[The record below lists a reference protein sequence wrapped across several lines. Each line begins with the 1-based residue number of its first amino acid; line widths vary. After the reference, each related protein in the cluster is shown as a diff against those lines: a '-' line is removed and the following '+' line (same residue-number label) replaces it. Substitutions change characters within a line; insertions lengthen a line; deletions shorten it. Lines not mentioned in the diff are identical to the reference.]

1 MKISAIKIKNFKRI
15 KEISIEPG
23 ADKAVLLIGGKN
35 AQGKSSVLDALTAVF
50 GGGKQ
55 APSDPVRHGTSE
67 ASISVR
73 LDDGIQIDRTYQAD
87 GKSALEVRSVEG
99 AKFSSPQAMLDKLV
113 GGRFLDPLAFCKL
126 DAKKQRLTILELA
139 DKDKRIPGLDEKRK
153 AAFEARTILNRDSN
167 AQRTVADNLAADLG
181 DDPGEPID
189 VAAEV
194 AALAEFTKYESEYER
209 SIAAM
214 NAASEKEERAKQIVN
229 DLQTKLDAANEAY
242 SKAKIEAA
250 AASARYYKMKAPDGD
265 VGTIKSRLQNA
276 DAHNR
281 RVNAYSNN
289 QQRCAEAA
297 AMAGS
302 FGKQADEKTATIA
315 EIDKRKAEILAAAKL
330 PAGLTVGDDGLLL
343 DGVAFDQASG
353 AEQFG
358 VALQLAI
365 AANPKLHDVWIK
377 DGALLDDEHLAA
389 LPALAE
395 SSGVRFW
402 IERVGTRDAGVIV
415 ISDGTANV

>member
-15 KEISIEPG
+15 KDISIEPG

-55 APSDPVRHGTSE
+55 SPADPVRHGTDE

-87 GKSALEVRSVEG
+87 GKSVLEVRSVEG

-126 DAKKQRLTILELA
+126 DGKNKRLTILELA

-153 AAFEARTILNRDSN
+153 AAFEARTGLNREAKD
-167 AQRTVADNLAADLG
+167 QGAAAESYRANIG
-181 DDPGEPID
+181 DDPGSPIN

-194 AALAEFTKYESEYER
+194 AALADFTKYESELDRNLAALNAVAEKEKHAKQLINDAQAKLKAAKEHHAKVMAETVAATER
-209 SIAAM
+209 S
-214 NAASEKEERAKQIVN
+214 KL
-229 DLQTKLDAANEAY
+229 LQ
-242 SKAKIEAA
+242 
-250 AASARYYKMKAPDGD
+250 APAGD
-265 VGTIKSRLQNA
+265 VGAIKTRLQNA

-281 RVNAYSNN
+281 QVNAYSNA
-289 QQRCAEAA
+289 QQRHAEAA
-297 AMAGS
+297 SAAALAA
-302 FGKQADEKTATIA
+302 KQAEEKTATIA
-315 EIDKRKAEILAAAKL
+315 EIDKRKAEILATAKL

-343 DGVAFDQASG
+343 DGVAFEQASG

-402 IERVGTRDAGVIV
+402 IERVGTRDADVIV
-415 ISDGTANV
+415 ISDGTVKE

>member
-15 KEISIEPG
+15 KDISIEPG

-55 APSDPVRHGTSE
+55 SPSDPVRHGTDE

-73 LDDGIQIDRTYQAD
+73 LDDGIQIDRTYHAD
-87 GKSALEVRSVEG
+87 GKSVLEVRSVEG

-126 DAKKQRLTILELA
+126 DGKNKRLTILDLA

-153 AAFEARTILNRDSN
+153 AAFEARTGLNREAKDQN
-167 AQRTVADNLAADLG
+167 AAAEAYRANIG
-181 DDPGEPID
+181 DDPGSPIN
-189 VAAEV
+189 VASEV
-194 AALAEFTKYESEYER
+194 AALAEFTKYENELER
-209 SIAAM
+209 NTAAM
-214 NAASEKEERAKQIVN
+214 NAAAEKEERAKQLIS
-229 DLQTKLDAANEAY
+229 DAQERLAA
-242 SKAKIEAA
+242 AKKQHAMALEESEAA
-250 AASARYYKMKAPDGD
+250 TKRFEMLKAPAGD
-265 VGTIKSRLQNA
+265 ASEIRSRLQNA
-276 DAHNR
+276 DTHNKN
-281 RVNAYSNN
+281 VNAYNN
-289 QQRCAEAA
+289 AKQRHAEAVA
-297 AMAGS
+297 AAALAA
-302 FGKQADEKTATIA
+302 KRAEEKTATIA
-315 EIDKRKAEILAAAKL
+315 EIDKRKAEILATAKL

-343 DGVAFDQASG
+343 DGVAFEQASG

-377 DGALLDDEHLAA
+377 DGALLDDEHVAA

-415 ISDGTANV
+415 ISDGTVK